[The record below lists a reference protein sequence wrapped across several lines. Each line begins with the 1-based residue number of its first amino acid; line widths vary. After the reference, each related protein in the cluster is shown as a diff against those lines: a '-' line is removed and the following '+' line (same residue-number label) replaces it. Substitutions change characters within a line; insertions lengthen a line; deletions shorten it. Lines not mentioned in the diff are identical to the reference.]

1 MFLHPREKTETITAK
16 AVNNN
21 TKDKI
26 LLQITYFYCVNSI
39 YFNIGWH

>member
-1 MFLHPREKTETITAK
+1 MFLHLWAKTETITAK

-26 LLQITYFYCVNSI
+26 SFQIIYFYCVISI
-39 YFNIGWH
+39 YFNIG